1 MSKNA
6 CLILYVSHSSIYFV
20 NALIFNSKA
29 NLERR
34 GFRPKFSMKI
44 SPNGQITI
52 PPDIQEKLGLLPG
65 TEIQLEVIGDIL
77 QIRKPRTLSRGKQLI
92 AAIRGKATS
101 RLTTNDIMQATRD
114 TKSGY

>member
-1 MSKNA
+1 
-6 CLILYVSHSSIYFV
+6 
-20 NALIFNSKA
+20 
-29 NLERR
+29 
-34 GFRPKFSMKI
+34 MKI

-101 RLTTNDIMQATRD
+101 RLTTIIVPIPSKNLVLLHNFAAMIELTVR
-114 TKSGY
+114 T